1 MNEQESLDLKRMVNE
16 MNCENN
22 TETIRKLKHSSEI
35 ARDVKSICDIRTQNP
50 DLSYNDL
57 LIMCQGACCFL
68 YRNYTDIFHKCV
80 RGELDIQMMSKF
92 LVVLKMIEDGVVDQ
106 HEGSVYV
113 GKILKEIYVDSAIK
127 RADTLDRESAA
138 GATEAESV
146 PKVPP
151 KPITWNEYKNKV
163 K

>member
-1 MNEQESLDLKRMVNE
+1 
-16 MNCENN
+16 
-22 TETIRKLKHSSEI
+22 
-35 ARDVKSICDIRTQNP
+35 
-50 DLSYNDL
+50 
-57 LIMCQGACCFL
+57 
-68 YRNYTDIFHKCV
+68 
-80 RGELDIQMMSKF
+80 MMSKF

-127 RADTLDRESAA
+127 RADTLDRELAA
-138 GATEAESV
+138 EVV